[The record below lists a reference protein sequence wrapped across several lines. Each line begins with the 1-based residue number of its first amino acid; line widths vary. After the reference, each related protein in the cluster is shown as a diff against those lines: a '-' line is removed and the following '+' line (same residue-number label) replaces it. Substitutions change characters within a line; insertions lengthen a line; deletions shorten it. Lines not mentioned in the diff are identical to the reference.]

1 MTTEFDDDDPYLRP
15 YLPSYEDDTEAGD
28 DDLEDDEGFEV
39 VVEEVDLE
47 EAAAEFRMLY
57 YGPDNNPEPPAAM
70 MELAPEV
77 MLLVDQVVYGEIYNR
92 PAVDLR
98 TRSLCTIAALVVLG
112 HSPQMIK
119 RHITGALHIGVSQEE
134 ISEIIAQMIFYG
146 GMPAAV
152 NAFRIAKETF
162 DEQAA
167 RGSTGSP
174 RAERPPR
181 DTPSGYA
188 PPYRRENVGDY
199 GPEDLDRT
207 LPGSG
212 LVTPVP
218 QMPPLPTGNPRGP
231 EGGHPVSP
239 NGLDKIAH
247 NEKLVLDGLN
257 TVAHRETGESRMRLG
272 FIGTGNMGNPMAA
285 NLIRAGHQ
293 LTVHDLRREAAT
305 NLLEMGAEW
314 ADSPRA
320 AVPGNDAVLTS
331 LPVPRDVEAVVLGED
346 GILEGAAEGTVIFDL
361 STNSPTVVRN
371 LHQECSARG
380 VTLLDSPVSGG
391 TYGAAAGTLA
401 VMVGGDRGTFERFES
416 TLGAIGSHVVYCGD
430 IGAGSVCKICNNLTS
445 MGIGVLLSETL
456 TLGVKA
462 GVDLAT
468 LADVIA
474 HSSGSSR
481 RLTEKFSR
489 FLFQGNFEPG
499 FATPWP
505 PRTCV
510 WPPILAVSTGCP
522 WTSPTWSTS
531 DTWRQCSVASGRRT
545 PTLLPASR
553 KRRRACN
560 YAWTSSHSHRSLPLR
575 GGLGLAGELCRE
587 ET

>member
-1 MTTEFDDDDPYLRP
+1 MSALTTEYDDDDPYLRP
-15 YLPSYEDDTEAGD
+15 YQPPTGD
-28 DDLEDDEGFEV
+28 DSDDDLDLGDGDLEDDEGYEI

-77 MLLVDQVVYGEIYNR
+77 MLLVDQVIYGEIYNR

-119 RHITGALHIGVSQEE
+119 RHITGALHIGVSEEE

-167 RGSTGSP
+167 RGSSGSP

-199 GPEDLDRT
+199 GPEDLD
-207 LPGSG
+207 
-212 LVTPVP
+212 
-218 QMPPLPTGNPRGP
+218 QDAPRLRPRNAGASDAAGAP
-231 EGGHPVSP
+231 RKRRRREEAVRPALQNGHQ
-239 NGLDKIAH
+239 
-247 NEKLVLDGLN
+247 
-257 TVAHRETGESRMRLG
+257 ETGLRVTGEDRMRLG

-293 LTVHDLRREAAT
+293 LTVHDLRRGAAT

-331 LPVPRDVEAVVLGED
+331 LPVPRDVEAVVRGED
-346 GILEGAAEGTVIFDL
+346 GILEGAAEGTVVFDL

-371 LHQECSARG
+371 LHQECAARG

-401 VMVGGDRGTFERFES
+401 VMVGGDRATFDRFES

-430 IGAGSVCKICNNLTS
+430 IGAGSVCKICNNLMS
-445 MGIGVLLSETL
+445 MGIGVLLSEAL

-499 FATPWP
+499 FATA
-505 PRTCV
+505 
-510 WPPILAVSTGCP
+510 LAAKDVRLATDLGREYGVPMDLSNLVDQRHVEAMFRGFGP
-522 WTSPTWSTS
+522 EDS
-531 DTWRQCSVASGRRT
+531 DAVARIQEEKAGVQ
-545 PTLLPASR
+545 
-553 KRRRACN
+553 
-560 YAWTSSHSHRSLPLR
+560 LR
-575 GGLGLAGELCRE
+575 LDV
-587 ET
+587 